1 MKKNNVYQ
9 ILEDK
14 MGKEIGDY
22 RRKWNEVFEYDKI
35 FDFPLH
41 INFELIEGCNLKCEY
56 CVCSVPLKK
65 DRDIISFDKY
75 KDIIDEGVRNNL
87 QSIELNG
94 INEPLLQKDIIKYI
108 QYAHDSGILVISLHT
123 NATLLNENIAD
134 QLIKSGLTL
143 LIFSLDAVKKTT
155 YEDIRKGARYKNT
168 ISNIKKFL
176 EIKNKIGSEFPLT
189 KVSFVMNK
197 VNQKEFS
204 EFYDFWKDKVD
215 FISSSDFCNP
225 FIDDYDNYMKVEN
238 KYRLK
243 SSGCVIC
250 REPFQR
256 IFISSNGDICPCCS
270 FFGKDLKIGNIY
282 QNSISEVWNNKK
294 MTIVREFLNNK
305 GDNLLDACRKCRLSL
320 IGIYRLE

>member
-22 RRKWNEVFEYDKI
+22 RRKWNEAFEHDKI

-56 CVCSVPLKK
+56 CVCSIPLKK
-65 DRDIISFDKY
+65 GRDIISFDKY

-155 YEDIRKGARYKNT
+155 YEDIRKGAIYKNT

-176 EIKNKIGSEFPLT
+176 ELKNKIGSEFPLT

-197 VNQKEFS
+197 VNQKEFL
-204 EFYDFWKDKVD
+204 EFCDFWENKVD

-225 FIDDYDNYMKVEN
+225 FIGNENYTKIEN

-243 SSGCVIC
+243 SNEGVMC

-256 IFISSNGDICPCCS
+256 IFIGSNGDICPCCS
-270 FFGKDLKIGNIY
+270 FFGKDIKIGNIY
-282 QNSISEVWNNKK
+282 ENSIFKAWSSDK
-294 MTIVREFLNNK
+294 MNIVRELVNNK
-305 GDNLLDACRKCRLSL
+305 DGNLLDACRKCRLSL
-320 IGIYRLE
+320 FGDK